1 MFAWTK
7 PSRPPPKARHTV
19 TGSDDEYNAPMED
32 FHHATVSGFDAVIG
46 EDVGT
51 QTRRDVS
58 DAEMQIYKM
67 IDHVAIQ
74 HSPDHDHQSTQ
85 TEFDSFHREHR
96 STQTDFSTI
105 LKHQLDH
112 QCTQTDVSVN
122 HVGTMT
128 DGEVEMPP
136 FSIEQ
141 IKDDNQAI
149 KFYTGFVTFD
159 GLL

>member
-1 MFAWTK
+1 M
-7 PSRPPPKARHTV
+7 
-19 TGSDDEYNAPMED
+19 TGSDDEYNAPIED

-74 HSPDHDHQSTQ
+74 HSLDHDHQSTQ

-96 STQTDFSTI
+96 STQTDFSII

-112 QCTQTDVSVN
+112 QCIQTDVSVN

-128 DGEVEMPP
+128 DGKVEMPP
-136 FSIEQ
+136 FSI
-141 IKDDNQAI
+141 
-149 KFYTGFVTFD
+149 
-159 GLL
+159 